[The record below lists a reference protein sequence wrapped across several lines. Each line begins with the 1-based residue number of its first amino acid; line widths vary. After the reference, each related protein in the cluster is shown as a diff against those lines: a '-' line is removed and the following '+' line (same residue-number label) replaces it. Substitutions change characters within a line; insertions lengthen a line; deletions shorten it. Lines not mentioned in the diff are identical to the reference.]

1 MNLTETRF
9 AEARKLYGETR
20 GAFFVLTATNDG
32 KQWNLKIPAVQESY
46 TGGINLVLKKYILYV
61 ENNRE
66 LAGKNLK
73 TKPYKLI

>member
-9 AEARKLYGETR
+9 SEARRLYGETR

-32 KQWNLKIPAVQESY
+32 EQWKLTIPSVQETY
-46 TGGINLVLKKYILYV
+46 IGDINFVLQKYILYV

-66 LAGKNLK
+66 LAGKNLRSK
-73 TKPYKLI
+73 KYKLF